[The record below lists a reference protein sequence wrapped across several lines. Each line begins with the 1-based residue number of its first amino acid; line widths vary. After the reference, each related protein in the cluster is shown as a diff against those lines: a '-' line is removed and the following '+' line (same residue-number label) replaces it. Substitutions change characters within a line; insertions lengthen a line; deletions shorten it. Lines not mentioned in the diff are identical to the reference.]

1 MLFISLICINISDLL
16 ESESHIIDYLRKYMV
31 DCEKKNNRSDI
42 STSILEKRSI
52 LKYAFFP
59 IL

>member
-31 DCEKKNNRSDI
+31 DYEKKNNISDI
-42 STSILEKRSI
+42 NTFI
-52 LKYAFFP
+52 
-59 IL
+59 